1 MWRHVASNAVTLLIF
16 VLVCLGGLIT
26 WGMRSYEAPGPL
38 AETICLQVESGSNI
52 RRVSQTLAERGA
64 VSHPRIFRVGA
75 DYTDKA
81 GQLKAG
87 SFLIPENASMSEIV
101 GIVTGD
107 GVSTCG
113 TEVVYRIGVTG
124 QTMRVRELDPATSQ
138 YDVVA
143 EFDPVSGEAPETYEE
158 LRAAADTRYRVAVAE
173 GVTSWQVVEALKAAD
188 FLAGEIGEVPPEG
201 MLAPDSY
208 EVTPGL
214 ERSGLLEQMRLR
226 QEDRLAAAWRER
238 VDGLPYDTPEEA
250 LIMASIVEKETGL
263 SSERR
268 QVASVFV
275 NRLEQGM
282 RLQTDPTVI
291 YGVTNGEG
299 VLGRGLR
306 RNELEAESPY
316 NTYLIDGLPPTP
328 IANPGL
334 ASIEAALDPD
344 ATDYLYFVA
353 DGSGG
358 HAFAETLAEHNRNVA
373 RWRAIEAER
382 ATQGQ

>member
-1 MWRHVASNAVTLLIF
+1 MWRHVASNAMTLLI
-16 VLVCLGGLIT
+16 VALVCVGGLIT
-26 WGMRSYEAPGPL
+26 WGARSYQAPGPL
-38 AETICLQVESGSNI
+38 AEAICLQVESGSNI
-52 RRVSQTLAERGA
+52 RRVSQKLAEQGA
-64 VSHPRIFRVGA
+64 VSQPRIFRIGA
-75 DYTDKA
+75 DYTDRA
-81 GQLKAG
+81 ARLKAG
-87 SFLIPENASMSEIV
+87 SFLIPERASMSEIV

-107 GVSTCG
+107 GVPTCG

-124 QTMRVRELDPATSQ
+124 QAMRVRELDTATSQ
-138 YDVVA
+138 YEVVA
-143 EFDPVSGEAPETYEE
+143 EFDPMSGEATGIYEE
-158 LRAAADTRYRVAVAE
+158 MRAAADTRYRVAVAE
-173 GVTSWQVVEALKAAD
+173 GVTSWQVVEALNAAD
-188 FLAGEIGEVPPEG
+188 FLSGEIEEIPPEG

-208 EVTPGL
+208 EVTAGF
-214 ERSGLLEQMRLR
+214 ERGGLLERMRLR
-226 QEDRLAAAWRER
+226 QEDRLAAAWGER
-238 VDGLPYDTPEEA
+238 ADGLPYDTPEEA
-250 LIMASIVEKETGL
+250 LIMASIVEKETGVP
-263 SSERR
+263 SERR

-291 YGVTNGEG
+291 YGVTDGQG

-306 RNELEAESPY
+306 RSELDAETPY

-334 ASIEAALDPD
+334 ASIEAALNPVE
-344 ATDYLYFVA
+344 TDYLYFVA